1 MNFFVLKRK
10 PFKNSITYYKSIS
23 YINNRFKLNLKEED
37 LPYTGLLDKY
47 IIIDK
52 C

>member
-1 MNFFVLKRK
+1 MNYFIIKRLKKR
-10 PFKNSITYYKSIS
+10 NSITYYKSIS